1 MEDRGYS
8 HVEKGKHPRADE
20 GNLDDVFDVQC
31 SRVATV
37 VDVEEASPVGAD
49 EDDAVR
55 TAGH

>member
-8 HVEKGKHPRADE
+8 HVEKEKHPPADG

-31 SRVATV
+31 SQVAIA
-37 VDVEEASPVGAD
+37 VDVEEASPVGAG